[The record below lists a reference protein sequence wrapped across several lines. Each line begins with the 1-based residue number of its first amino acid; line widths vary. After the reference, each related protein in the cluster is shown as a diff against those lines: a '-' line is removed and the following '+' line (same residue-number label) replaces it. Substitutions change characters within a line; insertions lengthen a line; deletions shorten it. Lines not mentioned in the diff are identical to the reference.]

1 MFWKDILFAL
11 WLFWPA
17 GVATLLPVLAAHAP
31 LVRRWNQAMDGG
43 RSWRGKRILGDH
55 KTWRGFLAGWIG
67 GSMWALTQSIWYDH
81 SAFVQGIYPE
91 HFNTDLFLL
100 TGVLISLGAVIG
112 DAIGSFFKRQ
122 LDIPSG
128 KSWFPWDQLDFI
140 LGGVAL
146 SLITVRLLLS
156 EYILIL
162 IVWLVVHL
170 IFGVLGYVTK
180 TKNSYI

>member
-91 HFNTDLFLL
+91 HFNPDLFLL
-100 TGVLISLGAVIG
+100 TGVIISLGAVIG

-128 KSWFPWDQLDFI
+128 KSWFPYDQLDFI
-140 LGGVAL
+140 LGGIVCSLAVTRL
-146 SLITVRLLLS
+146 SWSLYLFI
-156 EYILIL
+156 
-162 IVWLVVHL
+162 IVIWLCVHL
-170 IFGVLGYVTK
+170 LFGLLGYITK
-180 TKNSYI
+180 LKPSVL